1 MISEHLHTGSGM
13 DIHHRVSL
21 QEADFRVDTFHYN
34 ALSNTLN
41 NQIHIKISEYSGEMD
56 TL

>member
-13 DIHHRVSL
+13 DIHHGDSL
-21 QEADFRVDTFHYN
+21 QEVDFRVDTFHYN
-34 ALSNTLN
+34 ALSNTLK
-41 NQIHIKISEYSGEMD
+41 NQIHRKKGGYSGEMD